1 MFERTLRAAIA
12 LAALVATSGRAAPA
26 ASPQAAAS
34 VVRPHATPAAAPR
47 ATPAPDRSGRR
58 RVGKASIYAHRLDGR
73 KMADGTRLDAREDV
87 AASKTLPLGT
97 TARITN
103 LETGDSTVV
112 TIRDRGPYVKG
123 RIVDLS
129 PAAAAKVGIDRHD
142 GVSTVAVTPLRL
154 PPAADRGTARGRGRG
169 DAASSAPMH

>member
-1 MFERTLRAAIA
+1 MFERTLRTAIAFAA
-12 LAALVATSGRAAPA
+12 LAATSGHAAPA
-26 ASPQAAAS
+26 ATPQAAAS
-34 VVRPHATPAAAPR
+34 PVRPQARPTAPR

-97 TARITN
+97 TARVTN

-129 PAAAAKVGIDRHD
+129 PAAAAKVGIDRHE

-154 PPAADRGTARGRGRG
+154 PPAAGRETARGRGRG
-169 DAASSAPMH
+169 DAASSAPKR